1 MPTNFLWSTGNSGL
15 VTSTGIALM
24 QSELAS
30 VANSSW
36 TVSSSGG
43 LSGVFGSSL
52 TGQAVWG
59 YLQLYYGSSATGSTS
74 SGPAAGANWAGWFLT
89 SPDGGT
95 TFESTAQQPPRP
107 PDFLIPLSTGTI
119 AASAKPFQ
127 ASGLVRLPPLPFK
140 VLMMNNTGNT
150 MGASTD
156 PKLNL
161 LPVAMQY

>member
-1 MPTNFLWSTGNSGL
+1 M
-15 VTSTGIALM
+15 
-24 QSELAS
+24 
-30 VANSSW
+30 
-36 TVSSSGG
+36 
-43 LSGVFGSSL
+43 
-52 TGQAVWG
+52 
-59 YLQLYYGSSATGSTS
+59 
-74 SGPAAGANWAGWFLT
+74 
-89 SPDGGT
+89 
-95 TFESTAQQPPRP
+95 
-107 PDFLIPLSTGTI
+107 IPLSTGTI